1 MPALLDAPRTA
12 PAPRTPAS
20 QNRRDAA
27 APSAARDAETDA
39 ARERRQFARSDR
51 YGRPDVDELA
61 EAVDR
66 YKITHRRRFIT
77 YEELLD
83 VVLELGYVRP

>member
-1 MPALLDAPRTA
+1 MSALLDAPAAGT
-12 PAPRTPAS
+12 
-20 QNRRDAA
+20 A
-27 APSAARDAETDA
+27 APSAPAFNTRRDAPAGAPEG
-39 ARERRQFARSDR
+39 RERRQFARSDR

-66 YKITHRRRFIT
+66 YKIAHRRRFIT

-83 VVLELGYVRP
+83 VVLELGYRRGE